1 MHTIAY
7 LHKLSKWVWD
17 SLRRCN
23 ASRFN
28 NGAQIFITVRQLFL
42 ALCFYTT
49 KHRLKCHRLR
59 FESETKCSES
69 SRDERWTWSDLPLQ
83 EKKKFCLKVMKWVIQ
98 YFRHLVSCWRWLPL
112 NSPAGR
118 TMQGYTFNM
127 RWGFPG
133 LHKEWRERGPSDPIR
148 IKEEGAVVSAAK
160 TGAPDHPLP
169 DCFHHLLWE
178 DTEAFPSQVGDVISP
193 TCPGSALGSLPF
205 WIWGEAS
212 SSDDWSWWNSFY
224 RFHRCLSP
232 VCFFSANT
240 R

>member
-1 MHTIAY
+1 MSPSEVWVRDKMQREQPRWKVDVIWSAPTRKEKV
-7 LHKLSKWVWD
+7 LLKL
-17 SLRRCN
+17 
-23 ASRFN
+23 
-28 NGAQIFITVRQLFL
+28 
-42 ALCFYTT
+42 
-49 KHRLKCHRLR
+49 
-59 FESETKCSES
+59 
-69 SRDERWTWSDLPLQ
+69 
-83 EKKKFCLKVMKWVIQ
+83 MKWVIQ

-232 VCFFSANT
+232 VSFFSANT